1 MAGRA
6 ALSPSERWGRA
17 VLSPLLGLA
26 ILIGASAAP
35 AGQTGRSFLELC
47 SGGEPW
53 SDGYCAGYIVGV
65 GDLIDGL
72 LLEEDLKG
80 PLDGKAFCLT
90 EQLNRAEVRDLVL
103 AFLRKRPDV
112 QDKHMTSITW
122 AALIEAFPC
131 G

>member
-1 MAGRA
+1 MAGRPA
-6 ALSPSERWGRA
+6 PSPPGCRSRSLLP
-17 VLSPLLGLA
+17 VLLGLA
-26 ILIGASAAP
+26 LQFGASTAP
-35 AGQTGRSFLELC
+35 AAQTGRAFLELC
-47 SGGEPW
+47 SGSEAW
-53 SDGYCAGYIVGV
+53 SDGYCTGYIVGV

-90 EQLNRAEVRDLVL
+90 EELNRAEVRDLVL

-131 G
+131 S

>member
-1 MAGRA
+1 MAGH
-6 ALSPSERWGRA
+6 P
-17 VLSPLLGLA
+17 VLSPPAGRCRAMLPFLLGLA
-26 ILIGASAAP
+26 LLFAASSAP
-35 AGQTGRSFLELC
+35 AGQTGRRFLELC
-47 SGGEPW
+47 SGGEAW
-53 SDGYCAGYIVGV
+53 SDGYCTGYIVGV

-80 PLDGKAFCLT
+80 PLDGKSFCLT
-90 EQLNRAEVRDLVL
+90 EQLSRAEVRDLVL